1 MLQIE
6 KSPEFQKYDLLNKRV
21 DIVIPAYNEERRIEP
36 VIESIVGFIE
46 ENKLD
51 WRMVIAL
58 DGNDRTEDIITQYMR
73 KYNYI
78 FISRSKS
85 RSGKG
90 NAIRRI
96 ADIVNSDYV
105 IIMDADNSIS
115 FATIVD
121 YIMTGITCDLTI
133 FSRYLNSENKI
144 PLHRKIISRGFNM
157 LLKVILKVD
166 INDTQSGYKIV
177 KTDIFKKAIKNVGV
191 TNTFFDVDLIYY
203 LKKNGAKSL
212 EIPTKYTHSDGS
224 KFNPLAEVIGQ
235 GISLFAFR
243 IRHSRI
249 YKYIPPQVE
258 KLYFEIFL
266 YI

>member
-1 MLQIE
+1 
-6 KSPEFQKYDLLNKRV
+6 
-21 DIVIPAYNEERRIEP
+21 
-36 VIESIVGFIE
+36 
-46 ENKLD
+46 
-51 WRMVIAL
+51 
-58 DGNDRTEDIITQYMR
+58 MR